1 MTGTGPDAPPTRPVG
16 PAGWPAPAGE
26 ATTGAPVDPRDLA
39 RSDPDVPARAMPKR
53 AVFSL
58 DDRAAPG
65 LYAAGWA
72 LTFVGLVVLSVAL
85 ASAGGGLA
93 TYLLAIAAL
102 LSLSLGLV
110 AAAGAQG
117 LQRRADDVAGYAGP
131 SPFLVLAAALSTS
144 LLVSSL
150 LSATGVFDDNGSLA
164 LLVSVSV
171 TALVNIAL
179 IRLLVVGTGALSWAE
194 IGLRRPTSRAL
205 AGDIGWGLTLGV
217 VALFAT
223 GVVAAI
229 LVAILGVEPV
239 GPVPLPETTADRVLN
254 LLAAV
259 IVAPV
264 AEEIFFRGFATTAWL
279 RRMTPPRA
287 IIRGALLF
295 ALVHVLT
302 IGGADASEAIRIAVI
317 AFVARIPVAWLLG
330 WLFVRRDSLWA
341 AIALHAT
348 FNGTALLLADLAGRS
363 VTGG

>member
-1 MTGTGPDAPPTRPVG
+1 MTERDPDAPPPPDPWAAATPDAAAADVADPEAWRAAALAAASPRPVFALEG
-16 PAGWPAPAGE
+16 
-26 ATTGAPVDPRDLA
+26 
-39 RSDPDVPARAMPKR
+39 
-53 AVFSL
+53 
-58 DDRAAPG
+58 RAAPG
-65 LYAAGWA
+65 LYVAGWLLA
-72 LTFVGLVVLSVAL
+72 PAGLTLLFVAL
-85 ASAGGGLA
+85 ASSGGGLA
-93 TYLLAIAAL
+93 TYLLAVAGLTA
-102 LSLSLGLV
+102 LSLGLF

-117 LQRRADDVAGYAGP
+117 LQRRADGTPGYAGP

-144 LLVSSL
+144 LLISAA
-150 LSATGVFDDNGSLA
+150 LSATGVFDANDPLG
-164 LLVSVSV
+164 LLVSVLITGSV
-171 TALVNIAL
+171 DIGLIA
-179 IRLLVVGTGALSWAE
+179 LLVVGTGALTWAE
-194 IGLRRPTSRAL
+194 MGVRRPTLRAL
-205 AGDIGWGLTLGV
+205 VGDIASGIFLGI
-217 VALFAT
+217 VALLAT

-239 GPVPLPETTADRVLN
+239 GPVPTPETTVDRILN

-279 RRMTPPRA
+279 RRMAPGRA
-287 IIRGALLF
+287 ILRGALLF

-302 IGGADASEAIRIAVI
+302 LGGADASEAIRIALI

-348 FNGTALLLADLAGRS
+348 FNGTALLLADLAGRT